1 LETFEVVLLISSR
14 ILFSKILIGKLSK
27 RAGWSVK
34 FASMTTHLC
43 LTHFHQKC
51 PLQFESEGASDIQHY
66 GQVRRLQR
74 PNRTLQ
80 INVFVQYE
88 ESDLEF
94 PSNELSPSQQAAF
107 EGF

>member
-1 LETFEVVLLISSR
+1 MVLLTSRR

-27 RAGWSVK
+27 RAGWSVT
-34 FASMTTHLC
+34 FAILATHLR
-43 LTHFHQKC
+43 LTRLRQKC

-66 GQVRRLQR
+66 GQVRRLQW
-74 PNRTLQ
+74 PNRVLQ
-80 INVFVQYE
+80 INVFFQYE
-88 ESDLEF
+88 ESDVEF